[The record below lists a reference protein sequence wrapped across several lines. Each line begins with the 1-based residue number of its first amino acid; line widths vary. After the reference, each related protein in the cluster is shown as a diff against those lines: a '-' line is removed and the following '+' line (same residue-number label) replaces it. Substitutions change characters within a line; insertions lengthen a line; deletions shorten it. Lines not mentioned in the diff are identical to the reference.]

1 MLNKKMMGSAQKVI
15 VLADS
20 SKFNRKGFGKIC
32 MLSEVD
38 LIITDSGLNK
48 NIQQDILDAG
58 VELHI
63 AQ

>member
-1 MLNKKMMGSAQKVI
+1 
-15 VLADS
+15 
-20 SKFNRKGFGKIC
+20 